1 MGACLIGRGRSATM
15 TRMWMRRFLVA
26 LIIAGIAVGLTWLMA
41 WVLGAGGWS
50 GPKFFLLVCF
60 AGTAPWTGLCVANAV
75 VGFLVRMLA
84 REPARFVFGVEDSLP
99 LPAPPPATVIAVTVR
114 NEDLFDVLPPLR
126 RLLEGLDASGHGDS
140 FALFILSDTGAGDEA
155 VAEEA
160 AVAAFR
166 AGEKNPGRIL
176 YRRRAENAG
185 FKAGNVMDFLEH
197 HATGFALMV
206 TLDADSEM
214 SAFAVLRLVRAM
226 MADERLAIAQHLTVG
241 RPAAAALSR
250 LFQFGM
256 RAGMRVW
263 ATGQGWWQGDA
274 GPYWGHNAV
283 VRITPFKQYCR
294 LPKLPDGSEILS
306 HDQMEAALLAGA
318 GWAVRVLPDEAGS
331 SEANPPALPEFLA
344 RDARWLAGNLQYLH
358 MLRLPGLASM
368 GRWQLVQA
376 ILLFAGAPLYTV
388 FLLVAAIEAAR
399 GGSVPVGP
407 ASSVTLLWLGFL
419 YAPKLLGYA
428 EVSLKP
434 AERARY
440 GGGGRFLLGACVEFF
455 FTLFLDAIGTVNKTL
470 VMIRLVLGAGGG
482 WAPQNRAARSVG
494 WAEATHMLWP
504 HTLVGLFSFAGFAL
518 GGWVPVLWAVPLA
531 GGLLVA
537 IPLCVFTA
545 DPRFGAWLRAKKIAA
560 IPEELFSG

>member
-1 MGACLIGRGRSATM
+1 MIGQLRSATM
-15 TRMWMRRFLVA
+15 TCMWVRRFLVA
-26 LIIAGIAVGLTWLMA
+26 LIIACIAIGLTWLMA
-41 WVLGAGGWS
+41 CTLGAGG
-50 GPKFFLLVCF
+50 GNPARILLLVCF
-60 AGTAPWTGLCVANAV
+60 AGTAPWTGLCFANAV

-84 REPARFVFGVEDSLP
+84 RDPARFVFGVEDSLP

-114 NEDLFDVLPPLR
+114 NENLADVLLPLR

-140 FALFILSDTGAGDEA
+140 FSVFILSDTGAGDGV
-155 VAEEA
+155 VAEEV

-166 AGEKNPGRIL
+166 AGEKNPGRIR

-185 FKAGNVMDFLEH
+185 FKAGNVMEFLEH
-197 HATGFALMV
+197 HAAGFELMV

-226 MADERLAIAQHLTVG
+226 MTEQRLAIVQHLTVG
-241 RPAAAALSR
+241 RPAAAALPR

-283 VRITPFKQYCR
+283 VRIAPFKQYCR

-358 MLRLPGLASM
+358 MLRLPGLAPM

-399 GGSVPVGP
+399 GGSVPMGP
-407 ASSVTLLWLGFL
+407 AAAVTLLWLGFL

-428 EVSLKP
+428 EVLLKP

-440 GGGGRFLLGACVEFF
+440 GGGRQFLLGAGIEI
-455 FTLFLDAIGTVNKTL
+455 LFALLLDAIGTVNKTL

-482 WAPQNRAARSVG
+482 WAPQNRAARGVG
-494 WAEATHMLWP
+494 WAEATRMLWP
-504 HTLVGLFSFAGFAL
+504 HTLVGFLSFAGFAL
-518 GGWVPVLWAVPLA
+518 GGWVPVLWAFPVA

-537 IPLCVFTA
+537 IPLCVCTA

-560 IPEELFSG
+560 LPEEFFSG